1 MNGNRSR
8 NGRYRIPS
16 PELRDELKCQME
28 ILMLTLQRVTGEVSA
43 IAKNLSE
50 NEVGRR
56 RDPHR
61 AVKNSRRG
69 E

>member
-1 MNGNRSR
+1 
-8 NGRYRIPS
+8 
-16 PELRDELKCQME
+16 ME
-28 ILMLTLQRVTGEVSA
+28 ILMLTLQRVTGEVSE

>member
-1 MNGNRSR
+1 
-8 NGRYRIPS
+8 
-16 PELRDELKCQME
+16 ME
-28 ILMLTLQRVTGEVSA
+28 ILMLTLHRVTWEVGA

-50 NEVGRR
+50 NDAGRR

-61 AVKNSRRG
+61 AVKNSRRR